1 MEQVETVK
9 KKLESGAEI
18 EVWLANFPDGHE
30 LYMAVAR
37 ELSKYDLA
45 EGTAENLA
53 LVITASKEVTIAL
66 WPCMKMA
73 IYTGNGY
80 EKVKITPDIFQKKE
94 VRADLA
100 EIQKEVMGFNLSPF
114 SKPIGSLLIAA
125 LTKSIPTLK
134 SPST

>member
-1 MEQVETVK
+1 MEQVETLK
-9 KKLESGAEI
+9 KKLESGSEI
-18 EVWLANFPDGHE
+18 EIWLANFQDGHE
-30 LYMAVAR
+30 LYMAVAK

-45 EGTAENLA
+45 EGTVENLA
-53 LVITASKEVTIAL
+53 LVITSSKEVNAVL

-73 IYTGNGY
+73 TYTGNGY
-80 EKVKITPDIFQKKE
+80 EMVKITPEIFQKKE